1 MPKENGYGSQ
11 KKSMRVENM
20 SRIDEQKENWQG
32 CCIYCGHCD
41 DEVIEMMTE
50 CKCHCHSRGG
60 NTSLLYMNRGKK

>member
-1 MPKENGYGSQ
+1 MQKANGFGFQKRNMMEGSI
-11 KKSMRVENM
+11 
-20 SRIDEQKENWQG
+20 SRG

-60 NTSLLYMNRGKK
+60 NTS

>member
-1 MPKENGYGSQ
+1 MMEGS
-11 KKSMRVENM
+11 M
-20 SRIDEQKENWQG
+20 SRG

-60 NTSLLYMNRGKK
+60 NTS